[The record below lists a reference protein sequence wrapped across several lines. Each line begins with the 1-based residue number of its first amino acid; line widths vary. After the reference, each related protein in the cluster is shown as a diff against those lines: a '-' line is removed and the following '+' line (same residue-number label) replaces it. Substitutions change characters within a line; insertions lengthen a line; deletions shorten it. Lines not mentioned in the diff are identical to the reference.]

1 MQRRPTFSPFE
12 VEGKLLR
19 DSRLEERLQYG
30 EHQQARVQPKVR
42 NVVKLPSCYADDVLM
57 STYQM
62 PALLISGR
70 SRAAN
75 WNIHANVS
83 QSGLGSV
90 EFSPFFSHVNLIYLI
105 RLQGMMLPSKSS
117 HGTSDIINS
126 SSTSFGL
133 SRVGDS
139 TRNEGKG
146 KVN

>member
-42 NVVKLPSCYADDVLM
+42 NVVNLPSCYADDVLM

-75 WNIHANVS
+75 
-83 QSGLGSV
+83 
-90 EFSPFFSHVNLIYLI
+90 
-105 RLQGMMLPSKSS
+105 
-117 HGTSDIINS
+117 
-126 SSTSFGL
+126 
-133 SRVGDS
+133 
-139 TRNEGKG
+139 
-146 KVN
+146 